1 MAVSFL
7 NFGTN
12 VGVVGGDL
20 AARRFA
26 LIVMLLL
33 TLIALPWMGLSY
45 GAVKIAA
52 LVGAMAGTLFLMAG
66 LVFLQKTHFAGLVLI
81 PAPLVMVAFSAIGWR
96 WVAVLWGV
104 LVIGWLVQ
112 NLVTRRCG
120 LNQLLGINSC
130 TCDD

>member
-1 MAVSFL
+1 MAVTFL
-7 NFGTN
+7 NFASN
-12 VGVVGGDL
+12 VGVEGGDL

-33 TLIALPWMGLSY
+33 TLIAVPWMGLSY

-81 PAPLVMVAFSAIGWR
+81 PGPLVMVAFSAIGWR
-96 WVAVLWGV
+96 WVAVLFGL

-120 LNQLLGINSC
+120 LNKLLGINSC
-130 TCDD
+130 TCD

>member
-1 MAVSFL
+1 MSVSFL
-7 NFGTN
+7 NFDAN
-12 VGVVGGDL
+12 VGMVGGDL

-33 TLIALPWMGLSY
+33 TLIAVPWMGLSY

-104 LVIGWLVQ
+104 LVIAWLVQ

>member
-1 MAVSFL
+1 MSVSFL
-7 NFGTN
+7 NLSTN
-12 VGVVGGDL
+12 VGVEGGDL

-66 LVFLQKTHFAGLVLI
+66 LVVLQKTHFAGLVLI
-81 PAPLVMVAFSAIGWR
+81 PGPLVMVAFSAIGWR
-96 WVAVLWGV
+96 WVAVLVGM
-104 LVIGWLVQ
+104 LMIAWLVQ

-120 LNQLLGINSC
+120 LNKLLGINSC
-130 TCDD
+130 TCD

>member
-1 MAVSFL
+1 MLDGLAELRSQ
-7 NFGTN
+7 
-12 VGVVGGDL
+12 L

-33 TLIALPWMGLSY
+33 VLIALPWMGLSY
-45 GAVKIAA
+45 GAVKIFA
-52 LVGAMAGTLFLMAG
+52 LAGAMAGTLFLMLG
-66 LVFLQKTHFAGLVLI
+66 LVFLRKTHFAGLVLI

-96 WVAVLWGV
+96 WVAGLWGL

-120 LNQLLGINSC
+120 LNKLLGINSC
-130 TCDD
+130 SCD

>member
-7 NFGTN
+7 NFGAN
-12 VGVVGGDL
+12 VGVDGGDL

-33 TLIALPWMGLSY
+33 VLIALPWMGLSY
-45 GAVKIAA
+45 GAVKIFA
-52 LVGAMAGTLFLMAG
+52 LAGAMAGTLFLMLG
-66 LVFLQKTHFAGLVLI
+66 LVFLRKTHFAGLVLI

-96 WVAVLWGV
+96 WVAVLWGL

-120 LNQLLGINSC
+120 LNKLLGINSC
-130 TCDD
+130 SCD